1 LKDNAGNAVLEC
13 LCGNVIRGCIEIS
26 KPFYTARGSFWSN
39 STTDLVASAAEGD
52 LPSSARHR
60 CNREGYESV
69 ALFPIYVGE
78 DRFGL
83 LQLNDR
89 RKGLFSAQKIVLWER
104 MAGHLATAVSKFQ
117 AEEALQES
125 EKRYRNLFNAM
136 NEGFCVIEVLFD
148 AEGRPEDYRFLEVN
162 DAFEK
167 QTGLHDA
174 VGKRM
179 RELAPAHE
187 AHWFEIYGKIALT
200 GEPAHFM
207 NEAKALNRVYDVFAY
222 RVGEPEQRRVAIVF
236 NDFSDY
242 KRAEEALQR
251 SEAQFRNLANAIPQL
266 CWMANADGW
275 IFWYNE
281 RWYEYTGTTPK
292 EMEGWG
298 WQSVHDPEALPWVME
313 RWTGSIATG
322 NPFEMEFPIR
332 GADGVFRPFL
342 TRVRPVKDSDG
353 SVVRWFGTNTDI
365 TERKR
370 AEVELQKLNR
380 IHTAH
385 SNSDQAILHAT
396 DEATFLKEV
405 CRIITRD
412 CGHAMVW
419 IGIAEHDELKTVR
432 PVANS
437 GFDES
442 YLETL
447 GVTWDE
453 SERGC
458 GPTGMAIRTGR
469 PSVCRNM
476 LTDPAFAPW
485 REDAVKRGYASSLV
499 ISLKEGKEA
508 WGAIT
513 IYSCEPDAF
522 SEGEINLLTELAG
535 DVEFGIQTLRLR
547 AAHARA
553 EEALLEST
561 ELLGLFVEYAPA
573 ALAMFDSEMRYLYAS
588 RRWMADFNL
597 GDRDLRGVSH
607 YEVVPEVPDEWKE
620 AHRRGLAGE
629 VLSSD
634 ADRFARADG
643 SEQWI
648 RREIRPWRNA
658 EGEVGGIVIF
668 SEEITARKKAEAA
681 LVRNEKLAFQ
691 RQQLQAL
698 AKRLQQVR
706 EEERKMVARDL
717 HDDIGQILT
726 AIKFDMTWVVRHLPQ
741 PENGLHKRL
750 SASIELVN
758 DGVKSVRKICT
769 GLRPGILDDL
779 GLAAAIEWQA
789 NEFTSRTGIPCQL
802 SFPPAVLVL
811 DGDRATTV
819 FRIFQECLT
828 NIARHA
834 EAQAV
839 DASLYTENEDL
850 VLVVED
856 DGKGFRESEA
866 GGSLGV
872 LGMKERAAAWGG
884 SVQIS
889 SSPGKGTQVT
899 VRVPVQAASA
909 EREDHE
915 YSDS

>member
-1 LKDNAGNAVLEC
+1 
-13 LCGNVIRGCIEIS
+13 
-26 KPFYTARGSFWSN
+26 
-39 STTDLVASAAEGD
+39 
-52 LPSSARHR
+52 
-60 CNREGYESV
+60 
-69 ALFPIYVGE
+69 
-78 DRFGL
+78 
-83 LQLNDR
+83 
-89 RKGLFSAQKIVLWER
+89 
-104 MAGHLATAVSKFQ
+104 
-117 AEEALQES
+117 
-125 EKRYRNLFNAM
+125 
-136 NEGFCVIEVLFD
+136 
-148 AEGRPEDYRFLEVN
+148 
-162 DAFEK
+162 
-167 QTGLHDA
+167 
-174 VGKRM
+174 
-179 RELAPAHE
+179 
-187 AHWFEIYGKIALT
+187 
-200 GEPAHFM
+200 
-207 NEAKALNRVYDVFAY
+207 
-222 RVGEPEQRRVAIVF
+222 
-236 NDFSDY
+236 
-242 KRAEEALQR
+242 
-251 SEAQFRNLANAIPQL
+251 
-266 CWMANADGW
+266 
-275 IFWYNE
+275 
-281 RWYEYTGTTPK
+281 
-292 EMEGWG
+292 
-298 WQSVHDPEALPWVME
+298 
-313 RWTGSIATG
+313 
-322 NPFEMEFPIR
+322 
-332 GADGVFRPFL
+332 
-342 TRVRPVKDSDG
+342 VKDSDG